1 MNFFQDSNKNGIS
14 GNTMQYEIIHRAII
28 SAWNFQLRRTVEAI
42 RTYVE
47 ANLQWFYVPELEK
60 A

>member
-1 MNFFQDSNKNGIS
+1 
-14 GNTMQYEIIHRAII
+14 MQYEIIHRAII